1 MSIPPPEYD
10 SKSGLFSYG
19 PNPADEARRIA
30 RLRSQGIAV
39 PAAEPTGLI
48 AAAAARQR
56 LRSKF
61 GGPPSYADATLASRP
76 ATVAAPVP
84 PPPKNNKDLTP
95 LERRQLE
102 LHGLFGGK
110 TRKHSKRSRRLKN
123 RKSTKKHI
131 SRRRGLSRKH

>member
-1 MSIPPPEYD
+1 MSGFNSELNRELRR
-10 SKSGLFSYG
+10 GLPGEPDAQDTLDARKRGDLEAFELFRKHYRRDGSLTLT
-19 PNPADEARRIA
+19 PNQIHNLKTR
-30 RLRSQGIAV
+30 AV
-39 PAAEPTGLI
+39 PRPPT
-48 AAAAARQR
+48 
-56 LRSKF
+56 
-61 GGPPSYADATLASRP
+61 P